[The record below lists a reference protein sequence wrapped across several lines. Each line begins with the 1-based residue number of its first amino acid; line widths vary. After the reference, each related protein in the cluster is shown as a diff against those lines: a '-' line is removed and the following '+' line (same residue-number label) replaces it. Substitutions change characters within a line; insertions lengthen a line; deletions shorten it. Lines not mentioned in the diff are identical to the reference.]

1 LDALNP
7 GQAIGFGLP
16 LLATQAASV
25 AFGRA
30 LRTYSR
36 SRLEEVCEAKGRPGR
51 ADSIAH
57 DDEATERAAEALGV
71 VAGVA
76 LVALVALFAGTAP
89 PAPAEH
95 GPRLPISAALAV
107 AVVMAAVVHLLS
119 SVVGRVWA
127 ETLLD
132 AAWPVAPAVRVLA
145 WPLTASGALL
155 ETLAGRLAGPAD
167 VAPRPATVEVE
178 FVADADHPEE
188 ADGDLPESTRLLL
201 EHVVALTRRDV
212 SEIMTPRSAIVA
224 LPASTSARAA
234 AKTFRES
241 GLSRIPLFGE
251 NRDDILGILY
261 AKDLFPPMAEAEDA
275 DSIRPRKLVRPA
287 YFVPESKNASDLLGE
302 LRARRSQIAMVLDE
316 YGGVAGLI
324 TLEDL
329 FEELVGPIDDEH
341 DPLTPDDPV
350 VPLGGTR
357 YEVAATVALEDLND
371 RLGLHLPTDGDFQT
385 VGGFA
390 FNALGRLPAAGETFQ
405 ADGVE
410 FTVLEV
416 VDHAIRRVQLALAPP

>member
-1 LDALNP
+1 MTP
-7 GQAIGFGLP
+7 GQALGFGLP
-16 LLATQAASV
+16 LLATHAASV
-25 AFGRA
+25 ALGRA

-51 ADSIAH
+51 ADAIAH
-57 DDEATERAAEALGV
+57 HDEATERAAEALGV

-76 LVALVALFAGTAP
+76 LVALVALFAGTP
-89 PAPAEH
+89 PPSMPPDH
-95 GPRLPISAALAV
+95 PGPRLPIAAAMAV
-107 AVVMAAVVHLLS
+107 AVAMAAAVHLVS

-132 AAWPVAPAVRVLA
+132 AAWPGASAVRVVA
-145 WPLTASGALL
+145 WPLTAAGTLL
-155 ETLAGRLAGPAD
+155 EELASRLARPGD

-178 FVADADHPEE
+178 FLADADHPEE
-188 ADGDLPESTRLLL
+188 ADGDLPESTRVLL

-234 AKTFRES
+234 ATTFRES

-261 AKDLFPPMAEAEDA
+261 AKDLFPPMAEAD
-275 DSIRPRKLVRPA
+275 DPDTVHPRKLVRPA

-302 LRARRSQIAMVLDE
+302 LRARRSQIAVVLDE

-341 DPLTPDDPV
+341 DPLTPDDRV

-405 ADGVE
+405 ANGVE

-416 VDHAIRRVQLALAPP
+416 VDHAIRRVQLALAPH